1 MRRLGAV
8 VFRSAAPR
16 ALALVLLGGA
26 GLFGA
31 CTTDHDSLAKK
42 PPATPSGGS
51 GGSAGLNTGN
61 TGNFGNQSQGGRTNP
76 DFEPPG
82 DNVLTIVNGV
92 VDAPSVRLCFARLD
106 EGSEAS
112 ELVGSPEPELAYAGT
127 RVLQELPGL
136 SLAEDAIQPWVIAGD
151 LDLIADVTC
160 EQAVAKAQA
169 DEAQVTPD
177 DDVTDMNVGGS
188 DDGPWADLPKPKL
201 RARRVA
207 ALPAGTVNVGRSIL
221 LVLTGC
227 LGGPGYGDRVETAVC
242 GDDYSPAFP
251 TLQPLVVKLS
261 RSLSFDKVG
270 LQALHASLPTS
281 AVDVRAA
288 GDRDAIALV
297 LASTLSFGAIEPR
310 PADTRFTPVE
320 LGVTAQN
327 YGLQAMSQRGDILLE
342 QAWPDILAASG
353 IDEIKPART
362 YTAVLL
368 GPAPLLAKKGWW
380 NPSAF
385 SLVDNDPTRE

>member
-8 VFRSAAPR
+8 VYRSAAPR
-16 ALALVLLGGA
+16 SLLLLLLSAVGV
-26 GLFGA
+26 FGA

-42 PPATPSGGS
+42 PPPAAAGGSGGS
-51 GGSAGLNTGN
+51 GGVNTGN
-61 TGNFGNQSQGGRTNP
+61 TGNFGNQAQGGRVNP
-76 DFEPPG
+76 DVEPAG

-92 VDAPSVRLCFARLD
+92 VDAPSIQLCFARLA
-106 EGSEAS
+106 EGSDMPA
-112 ELVGSPEPELAYAGT
+112 LVGSPQPELAYAGS
-127 RVLQELPGL
+127 RVLTELPGL
-136 SLAEDAIQPWVIAGD
+136 SLADDVIQPWVIAGD
-151 LDLIADVTC
+151 LARIADMTC
-160 EQAVAKAQA
+160 EQAVAKAQEA
-169 DEAQVTPD
+169 EAQVTPD
-177 DDVTDMNVGGS
+177 EDVTDMSAGGS
-188 DDGPWADLPKPKL
+188 SDGPWAALPKPKL
-201 RARRVA
+201 RARPVA

-297 LASTLSFGAIEPR
+297 FASTLGFGAIEPR
-310 PADTRFTPVE
+310 PADTRFTAVE
-320 LGVTAQN
+320 LGVTAEN
-327 YGLQAMSQRGDILLE
+327 YGLQAVSQRGDILLE
-342 QAWPDILAASG
+342 EAWPDIMAASG
-353 IDEIKPART
+353 IDAIKPART

-380 NPSAF
+380 NASAF